1 MPEVEVVEVD
11 RHAGGSHGRLFLLGV
26 LLLALA
32 GLAAAWSWSPL
43 KQWLSVDHIVGGLQT
58 LGQSYGPFAALGGF
72 AVASVFAVPL
82 TFLTL
87 VTFVALGPSTG
98 FGCVM
103 GGALL
108 GSAASYG
115 VGRFLGF
122 EAMRKLG
129 GERFNTLSQR
139 LATRGIWAVIAVR
152 IVPVAPFAIINMIA
166 GATHIRLRDMVLG
179 TALGMAPGTLLI
191 GLFSGQIVN
200 ALKEPGPLT
209 IGLVVL
215 TLLLIA
221 AGGWG
226 VKRWLARGQ

>member
-1 MPEVEVVEVD
+1 MAEPAAAPSV
-11 RHAGGSHGRLFLLGV
+11 GGSRGRLILLGA

-43 KQWLSVDHIVGGLQT
+43 RDWLSVDHIVGGLQK
-58 LGQSYGPFAALGGF
+58 LGQAYGPFAALGGF
-72 AVASVFAVPL
+72 AVASVLAVPL

-87 VTFVALGPSTG
+87 VTFVALGPSAG
-98 FGCVM
+98 FLCVM

-115 VGRFLGF
+115 VGRFLGHD
-122 EAMRKLG
+122 AMQKLG
-129 GERFNTLSQR
+129 GERVNRLSQR
-139 LATRGIWAVIAVR
+139 LAQRGIWAVIAVR

-179 TALGMAPGTLLI
+179 TALGMAPGTLLM
-191 GLFSGQIVN
+191 GLFSGQIVD
-200 ALKEPGPLT
+200 ALKQPGPVT
-209 IGLVVL
+209 VGLLVL
-215 TLLLIA
+215 TVVLIA

-226 VKRWLARGQ
+226 VKRWLARSGQG